1 MATGLT
7 TTDKAKRA
15 RELTTKMQDATAT
28 PQARL
33 HACHGLIDLY
43 TPELTRSLPA
53 GVNGSRLVDVARQH
67 LREKPELLEC
77 TPDSLMSALS
87 RAMLGGMELGGP
99 RPEAY
104 VVPFNTKCKLPGG
117 KEVWRKIATCI
128 ESWRG
133 LVKLIA
139 NTGRMTR
146 QPLLMAV
153 YHGEDFRV
161 EMEDYQ
167 TRVRHS
173 PDAQNKSRLTDDDG
187 AIEYVYAVVWID
199 GQTVQHWMPRA
210 EIEAV
215 RIKHSKSQSTWETH
229 WREMAYKT
237 VIRQMIARGMVPISH
252 DLVEAMRR
260 AQASEAIERAAAEDR
275 TIDAAT
281 WTVLGDDA
289 PAEVAEEKPQ
299 QAQATS
305 QDSDGQMGDRP

>member
-15 RELTTKMQDATAT
+15 RELTTKMQDASAT

-53 GVNGSRLVDVARQH
+53 GVNGARLVDVARQH

-99 RPEAY
+99 RPDAY
-104 VVPFNTKCKLPGG
+104 IVPFSTKCKLPGG
-117 KEVWRKIATCI
+117 KEVWRKVATCI

-167 TRVRHS
+167 PRVRHT
-173 PDAQNKSRLTDDDG
+173 PDAQNKSRLADDDC

-199 GQTVQHWMPRA
+199 GQPVQHWMPRA
-210 EIEAV
+210 EIEA
-215 RIKHSKSQSTWETH
+215 IKSKHSKSQSTWETH

-237 VIRQMIARGMVPISH
+237 VIRQMIARGMAPISH

-281 WTVLGDDA
+281 WTVLGDDS
-289 PAEVAEEKPQ
+289 PAEVVDEKPQ
-299 QAQATS
+299 QALAAP